1 MTRTRINR
9 KHAQAQSGQGDARQ
23 GETMHAEK
31 SGHATHVEGTPM
43 SGETYRCGGCGM
55 ELEITADCGCENPE
69 HVMLECCGAAMT
81 RV

>member
-9 KHAQAQSGQGDARQ
+9 KHGQAQAGQ
-23 GETMHAEK
+23 GETRQSDTMHADK
-31 SGHATHVEGTPM
+31 SEHATHGEGTPM
-43 SGETYRCGGCGM
+43 KGETYRCGGCGM
-55 ELEITADCGCENPE
+55 ELEITADCGCEDPD

>member
-1 MTRTRINR
+1 MTRTRITR
-9 KHAQAQSGQGDARQ
+9 KHASQTGQGGTQ
-23 GETMHAEK
+23 QSQTMHDEK
-31 SGHATHVEGTPM
+31 SEHLTHAEGTPM
-43 SGETYRCGGCGM
+43 SGESYRCGGCGM

>member
-1 MTRTRINR
+1 MIQCMPRNPGMT
-9 KHAQAQSGQGDARQ
+9 HARGR
-23 GETMHAEK
+23 HADERRNL
-31 SGHATHVEGTPM
+31 SL
-43 SGETYRCGGCGM
+43 GGCGM

>member
-9 KHAQAQSGQGDARQ
+9 KQSSSQSS
-23 GETMHAEK
+23 HEK
-31 SGHATHVEGTPM
+31 SMPSNSARTVQSDHTEGTPV

-55 ELEITADCGCENPE
+55 ELEITADCGCENAD
-69 HVMLECCGAAMT
+69 HVRLECCGAEMD

>member
-9 KHAQAQSGQGDARQ
+9 KHASQAGHGGTSQSD
-23 GETMHAEK
+23 TMHAEK
-31 SGHATHVEGTPM
+31 SEQHTHVEGTPM

-69 HVMLECCGAAMT
+69 HVKLDCCGAAMSK
-81 RV
+81 V

>member
-1 MTRTRINR
+1 MTRTRITR
-9 KHAQAQSGQGDARQ
+9 KHASQSGQGGTQ
-23 GETMHAEK
+23 QSETMHAEK
-31 SGHATHVEGTPM
+31 SEHPTHVEGTPM

-55 ELEITADCGCENPE
+55 ELEITADCGCESSE